1 MNDKIYQLFEKL
13 SRGVQA
19 ANEALMTA
27 NEDLNI
33 SGQVIDEVALMFSS
47 EMQAW
52 KFIQHAVQVP
62 GVKLFNV
69 AHDNVQTYPIRSKYG
84 VEYYFLETTW
94 GYRVECMVL
103 LGGHSPLHGGV
114 KQTHFDVV
122 GNQLD
127 AGVVHYSF
135 RCDNEAEYEQACKA
149 MEVAEWHR
157 AMTCHSTYGT
167 FSYWLTDEET
177 DRRLL
182 AKGIDWC
189 LAQEGKTL
197 EAYIKPRVNL
207 RDSVSPAALDYLESK
222 A

>member
-1 MNDKIYQLFEKL
+1 VNDVIYQLFEKL

-19 ANEALMTA
+19 ANAALIDV
-27 NEDLNI
+27 ELNLT
-33 SGQVIDEVALMFSS
+33 GQEVDEVALMFSN
-47 EMQAW
+47 EREAW
-52 KFIQHAVQVP
+52 KFIERAVQVP

-69 AHDNVQTYPIRSKYG
+69 ATDNVETYPIRSRYG

-103 LGGHSPLHGGV
+103 RGGFSPIHGGIRE
-114 KQTHFDVV
+114 TDFDVV
-122 GNQLD
+122 GNRLD

-135 RCDNEAEYEQACKA
+135 KCNDEAEYEAACQA
-149 MEVAEWHR
+149 MEIGEWTR

-189 LAQEGKTL
+189 LADMGKTL

-207 RDSVSPAALDYLESK
+207 RDKVSDAAMDYLGSK